1 MTFTVLLAAATLI
14 QAPSAGACDA
24 ECERTAAVALIE
36 RGETRAAVERLR
48 VAVGRFPDAAALPLL
63 LVRSYLAEGNLFWAE
78 RALRDALVRR
88 PADFEARAW
97 LASVHLRQGDPE
109 LVRGDLDL
117 GLVPEDGPAR
127 ARWHLLEV
135 FRARLAGETDAAHQ
149 ALREV
154 PRSARLYREDRPV
167 WSFLQRRSD
176 QWWLDPV
183 TGTVEVSVGRTSN
196 ALAGA
201 PTDPGG
207 SGEASA
213 LGLVDLRARLTSPVA
228 SPLQPALDF
237 EVDGNGLGEE
247 DYRELSSLRGA
258 ARLGG
263 LFTWKQ
269 RRVLLGYRAE
279 VLLLDQEASR
289 YAVAHRAEAEVET
302 PSGWVTFAGVGRRS
316 YRDERRTRLEG
327 DAGIG
332 GPVRLLPSFPLV
344 VGATVRLSDARS
356 PAYDQR
362 GGSVAVLGRFALGR
376 GLAARVSLT
385 GSMDDYPHSG
395 GAEGLAAFGT
405 EERRRDLL
413 GRLSLG
419 VWAPPWRGLRAGL
432 EWQLTH
438 RGSTADDAPGFDFD
452 YDEQRVMVRV
462 RWVFAADPWAPRAVD
477 VPDHVPLDWGLEDD
491 EGPGEEHILDV
502 LRQDE
507 ELRRGSSC
515 VVR

>member
-1 MTFTVLLAAATLI
+1 MFTWLLAAAALT
-14 QAPSAGACDA
+14 QAPLVGGCDA
-24 ECERTAAVALIE
+24 ECERTAAVTLIE
-36 RGETRAAVERLR
+36 RGEARAAVERLR
-48 VAVGRFPDAAALPLL
+48 AAVIRFPDDPALPLL
-63 LVRSYLAEGNLFWAE
+63 LTRGYLAEGNLFWAE
-78 RALRDALVRR
+78 RGLRDTLVRR
-88 PADFEARAW
+88 PADPEARSW

-109 LVRGDLDL
+109 LMKADLE
-117 GLVPEDGPAR
+117 LVPEDGPAR
-127 ARWHLLEV
+127 ARWNLLEV
-135 FRARLAGETDAAHQ
+135 FRARLVGEADAAQ
-149 ALREV
+149 RALLAV
-154 PRSARLYREDRPV
+154 PRSAHLYPEDRPV
-167 WSFLQRRSD
+167 WRFLQRRSD
-176 QWWLDPV
+176 PWWLDPV

-201 PTDPGG
+201 PTDPGA
-207 SGEASA
+207 SGTSSGLATLELRGRLAPPTSA
-213 LGLVDLRARLTSPVA
+213 ALRPVLDLELI
-228 SPLQPALDF
+228 
-237 EVDGNGLGEE
+237 GNGLVEE
-247 DYRELSSLRGA
+247 TYRELSSLRGA

-263 LFTWKQ
+263 VFTWKE
-269 RRVLLGYRAE
+269 RRLLLGYRAE
-279 VLLLDQEASR
+279 VLLLDQEPSR

-302 PSGWVTFAGVGRRS
+302 PSGWVTFAGVGRRR
-316 YRDERRTRLEG
+316 YRDERRTRCEW

-344 VGATVRLSDARS
+344 VGATVRLSNARS

-376 GLAARVSLT
+376 GLAARLALT

-432 EWQLTH
+432 EWQFTH
-438 RGSTADDAPGFDFD
+438 RNSTADNAPGFDFD
-452 YDEQRVMVRV
+452 YDEQRAMVRV

-477 VPDHVPLDWGLEDD
+477 VPDHVPLDWGLEDG

>member
-1 MTFTVLLAAATLI
+1 VTFTVLLAAAILI
-14 QAPSAGACDA
+14 QMPPVGDCDA
-24 ECERTAAVALIE
+24 ECERRAALVLIE

-48 VAVGRFPDAAALPLL
+48 GAVARFPDAAALSLL
-63 LVRSYLAEGNLFWAE
+63 LARGYLAEGNLFWAE
-78 RALRDALVRR
+78 HTLRDALVRR
-88 PADFEARAW
+88 PADLEARSW

-109 LVRGDLDL
+109 LVRADLDL

-127 ARWHLLEV
+127 ARWRLLEAL
-135 FRARLAGETDAAHQ
+135 RARLAGDAEVARQ
-149 ALREV
+149 ALLDV
-154 PRSARLYREDRPV
+154 PRSARLYPEDRPV

-176 QWWLDPV
+176 PWWLDPV
-183 TGTVEVSVGRTSN
+183 TGTVEVAVGGTSN

-201 PTDPGG
+201 PTDPGE
-207 SGEASA
+207 SGGASA
-213 LGLVDLRARLTSPVA
+213 LGLVDLRIRLASPVA
-228 SPLQPALDF
+228 SPLRPILDF

-269 RRVLLGYRAE
+269 RRLLLGYRAE
-279 VLLLDQEASR
+279 VLLLDQEPSR

-316 YRDERRTRLEG
+316 YRDGRRTRWEG

-332 GPVRLLPSFPLV
+332 TPVQLLPSFPLV

-362 GGSVAVLGRFALGR
+362 GGSVAVLSRFALGR
-376 GLAARVSLT
+376 GLAARLALT
-385 GSMDDYPHSG
+385 GSLDDYPHSG

-438 RGSTADDAPGFDFD
+438 RNSTADDAPGLDFD
-452 YDEQRVMVRV
+452 YNEQRVMIRV
-462 RWVFAADPWAPRAVD
+462 RWGVAADPWAPRMVD
-477 VPDHVPLDWGLEDD
+477 VPDHVPLDWGLEDG
-491 EGPGEEHILDV
+491 EGLGEERILDV